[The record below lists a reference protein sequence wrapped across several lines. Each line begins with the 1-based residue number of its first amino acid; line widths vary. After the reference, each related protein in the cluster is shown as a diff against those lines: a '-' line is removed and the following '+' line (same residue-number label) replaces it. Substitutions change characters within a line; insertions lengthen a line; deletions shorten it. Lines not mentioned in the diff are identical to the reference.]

1 MPLIDL
7 TLLWWAPL
15 PSPRPD
21 APPPF
26 PFCSGGTAGSP
37 RPGEG
42 RGDQGRGGVLAE
54 RCRVRGPRRVAF
66 LSSARG
72 GSFRESLSPAPRGPL
87 CTDGPARTRRE
98 AAWQAA
104 APAASA
110 EGGQGRGRGSLRR
123 AGPQGPALAP

>member
-7 TLLWWAPL
+7 TLPSWAHL
-15 PSPRPD
+15 PSPRP
-21 APPPF
+21 
-26 PFCSGGTAGSP
+26 GSP
-37 RPGEG
+37 SHFAQAALWSAPCRGEG
-42 RGDQGRGGVLAE
+42 RGDLGRGGVLAE
-54 RCRVRGPRRVAF
+54 PCRVRGPRRVAF

-72 GSFRESLSPAPRGPL
+72 GSGRESLSPAPRGPL